1 MVEYWQRLFHEKRY
15 LAVRNVNPNYTVL
28 ASAFGIKNIYVDCE
42 EELEAKMKDFL
53 FADPEE
59 PVLFHVKI
67 ERTPCLPLVAPGQRL
82 ENMILE
88 DEDFEVDPAAAPS

>member
-1 MVEYWQRLFHEKRY
+1 L
-15 LAVRNVNPNYTVL
+15 
-28 ASAFGIKNIYVDCE
+28 YVDCE
-42 EELEAKMKDFL
+42 EDLEAKMKEFL
-53 FADPEE
+53 FECQDE

>member
-1 MVEYWQRLFHEKRY
+1 MAEF
-15 LAVRNVNPNYTVL
+15 VN
-28 ASAFGIKNIYVDCE
+28 
-42 EELEAKMKDFL
+42 
-53 FADPEE
+53 ADPNE
-59 PVLFHVKI
+59 PILFHVRV